1 MLQMFGETLFQNSAA
16 AMSNRL
22 LLADGPLGLSWQHC
36 AATSD
41 FLSDFYALSR
51 PATLQAYTEARHSIG
66 YLLNE
71 LLENAVKFRAPGD
84 ILVETSL
91 EGGRFEAK
99 IVNPI
104 TLAVATRF
112 QTVLT
117 EITTHDPGELLLA
130 RIEAN
135 ALAGA
140 EGGSGLGL
148 LTLMSDYGARLG
160 WIFRRDE
167 AAGALALET
176 LAALDLA

>member
-1 MLQMFGETLFQNSAA
+1 MQRMFGDTLLQNGAHAVS
-16 AMSNRL
+16 SRL
-22 LLADGPLGLSWQHC
+22 VLADGPLALAWQHC
-36 AATSD
+36 AVTSD

-51 PATLQAYTEARHSIG
+51 PGTPHDYTEARHCIG

-84 ILVETSL
+84 ILIETSL
-91 EGGRFEAK
+91 DGDRFEAK

-104 TLAVATRF
+104 TGAAAARF

-117 EITTHDPGELLLA
+117 EMIAQDPGDLLIA

-160 WIFRRDE
+160 WIFRRDG
-167 AAGALALET
+167 AADRLALET
-176 LAALDLA
+176 FAALDLA